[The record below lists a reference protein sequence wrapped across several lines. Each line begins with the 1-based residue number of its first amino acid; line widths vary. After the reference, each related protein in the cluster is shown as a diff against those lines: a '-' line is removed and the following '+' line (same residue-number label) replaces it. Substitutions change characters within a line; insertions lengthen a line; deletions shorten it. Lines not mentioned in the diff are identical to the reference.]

1 MHTNIFSIDEFR
13 GVHVSSIVNEV
24 IRKIPSFFIFFYENI
39 LSAQKRVISKIQLT
53 KQKQVNTKQQRQQFL
68 RTQKLPRG

>member
-24 IRKIPSFFIFFYENI
+24 IRKIPSFFIFFLRKYFE
-39 LSAQKRVISKIQLT
+39 RT
-53 KQKQVNTKQQRQQFL
+53 KTRHKQNPTNKTK
-68 RTQKLPRG
+68 TSEH